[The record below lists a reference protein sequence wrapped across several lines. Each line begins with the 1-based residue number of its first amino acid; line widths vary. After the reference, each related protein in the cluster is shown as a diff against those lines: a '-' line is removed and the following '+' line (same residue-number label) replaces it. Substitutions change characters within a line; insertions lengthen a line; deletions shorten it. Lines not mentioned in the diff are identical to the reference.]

1 MKYPRT
7 TLSALTLSAAALVG
21 LLVNEG
27 YRENAYIPVPG
38 DVPTI
43 GFGTTGGV
51 KMGQKTTPEKAL
63 QRSLSDVQKFE
74 GALKACVTVPLTQ
87 GEYDAYISLS
97 YNIGSGAFCRSTL
110 VKKLN
115 AGDYAGACKA
125 ILDWDKFQG
134 RPLSGLTRRRHEEYT
149 KCRG

>member
-125 ILDWDKFQG
+125 ILDWNKFKG
-134 RPLSGLTRRRHEEYT
+134 GPLPGLTRRRHEEYT